1 MGAIASVLISIFS
14 QVALWLA
21 KKYGLELSIKLAVIT
36 AWLAACGVFLLAVA
50 GIQAKLYVAVPGW
63 VRDALDLLPGN
74 TDACIAAIAAT
85 YAAAWTYQEIT
96 TVITAKANRS

>member
-21 KKYGLELSIKLAVIT
+21 KKYGLEISIKLAVIT
-36 AWLAACGVFLLAVA
+36 AWLTACAVFLVAVA
-50 GIQAKLYVAVPGW
+50 GIQAKFYAAVPAW
-63 VRDALDLLPGN
+63 VQDALDLLPGN
-74 TDACIAAIAAT
+74 TDSCIAAIAAT
-85 YAAAWTYQEIT
+85 YAAAWTYQEVT